1 MSAYPI
7 NGTFAISD
15 IAIQT
20 DGNIKYYF
28 SHSLYHLSLIH
39 I

>member
-20 DGNIKYYF
+20 DGNIKYLEF
-28 SHSLYHLSLIH
+28 NL
-39 I
+39 

>member
-20 DGNIKYYF
+20 DGNIKYYI
-28 SHSLYHLSLIH
+28 SVPLKLGRS
-39 I
+39 